1 MSRRVEE
8 KERADPLYPFRSRVE
23 LEIFY
28 KQIEIRTIR
37 FLAPVLVVNFDRDM
51 CVCVYIYIIDE
62 QMTISLDRGL
72 NLSSYFTLQLG
83 CFPRFVH
90 VRVCLRFLTGVESA
104 GLVEMVIP

>member
-1 MSRRVEE
+1 M
-8 KERADPLYPFRSRVE
+8 
-23 LEIFY
+23 EIFY

-62 QMTISLDRGL
+62 QMTISLGRGL

-83 CFPRFVH
+83 CFSTFCPRSCVFAFLDWC
-90 VRVCLRFLTGVESA
+90 RVATQSRRD
-104 GLVEMVIP
+104 